1 MNIVFFGS
9 ADFGVPSLRAL
20 LEAGHVIKGIITT
33 PPRPQGRGLN
43 LHPSAIQNFAQQ
55 AGLGPVLAPEQLR
68 DLELE
73 QQLKQLQA
81 DIFIVIAYRI
91 LPQSIFSIPPMGTF
105 NIHASLLPR
114 FRGPAPI
121 HRAIQAGQSST
132 GVTLFRINAG
142 IDTGSIV
149 LQREL
154 SIAAQETTPQLYER
168 LSLLGAQVLV
178 DGLELLGSGDAQ
190 LTTQDESLVSSAPKL
205 HKQEGHLD
213 WKSSSHAL
221 FNNLRAFKPFPGTF
235 TCCDNKRLGIEWA
248 EALDEQSS
256 AQPGTVVGVGADY
269 FDVACAKG
277 ILRVLAVKP
286 EGKKIMNSA
295 DFLRGT
301 SMQQGTC
308 LV

>member
-9 ADFGVPSLRAL
+9 ADFGVPSLRAV
-20 LEAGHVIKGIITT
+20 LEAGHVIKGIVTT

-43 LHPSAIQNFAQQ
+43 LHPSAIQDFAQQ

-68 DLELE
+68 DAELVE
-73 QQLKQLQA
+73 QLKALQA

-91 LPQSIFSIPPMGTF
+91 LPQSIFSLPPLGTF

-121 HRAIQAGQSST
+121 QRAIQAGQSST

-142 IDTGSIV
+142 IDTGSV
-149 LQREL
+149 LMQREL
-154 SIAAQETTPQLYER
+154 GIAPQETTPQLYQR

-178 DGLELLGSGDAQ
+178 DGLEILGSGAAQ
-190 LTTQDESLVSSAPKL
+190 LRTQDESLVSSAPKL
-205 HKQEGHLD
+205 YKQEGLLD
-213 WKSSSHAL
+213 WKSPSQTL

-235 TCCDNKRLGIEWA
+235 THYDNKRLGIEWA

-256 AQPGTVVGVGADY
+256 ALPGTVVGVGAEY

-277 ILRVLAVKP
+277 ILRVTAVKP
-286 EGKKIMNSA
+286 EGKKTMSSA